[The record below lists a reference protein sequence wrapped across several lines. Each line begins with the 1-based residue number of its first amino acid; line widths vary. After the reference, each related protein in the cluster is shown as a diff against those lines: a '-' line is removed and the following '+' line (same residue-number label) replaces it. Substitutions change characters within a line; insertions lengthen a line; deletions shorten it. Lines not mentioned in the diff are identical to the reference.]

1 MCTKKG
7 AIDAPMC
14 CLGEQQRV
22 GQITQLHTIAK
33 LSHEELSAIVEAN
46 EPLIVLLEYTLTC
59 NTMLTENSI
68 DARFGGVRLPT
79 TIKQTHIVLTYV
91 CNVVAVQ
98 IHFRLTSFGVKL
110 YTSVCFGPVEIV
122 ADGSIHLTFDL
133 AGHVKRFVNLRVVWR
148 RWGAIA
154 TPCVTLDQLV
164 SDCLHNVAVFAY
176 DVTEG
181 VSDVGIGVGLV
192 MHSEADVHGTI
203 QIGRGFGLAQSRAG
217 DSEVVHADIIGTGG
231 DALGVRLCH

>member
-46 EPLIVLLEYTLTC
+46 EPLIVLLEYTFAC
-59 NTMLTENSI
+59 NTMLTKDSI

-133 AGHVKRFVNLRVVWR
+133 AGHVKRFVELET
-148 RWGAIA
+148 I
-154 TPCVTLDQLV
+154 
-164 SDCLHNVAVFAY
+164 FAE
-176 DVTEG
+176 DGGNCNPLCDTR
-181 VSDVGIGVGLV
+181 S
-192 MHSEADVHGTI
+192 
-203 QIGRGFGLAQSRAG
+203 
-217 DSEVVHADIIGTGG
+217 TGQ
-231 DALGVRLCH
+231 RLPP

>member
-14 CLGEQQRV
+14 HSGQQQRV
-22 GQITQLHTIAK
+22 GQITQLHAITK

-46 EPLIVLLEYTLTC
+46 EPLIVLLEYTLAC

-98 IHFRLTSFGVKL
+98 IHFRLVSFRVKL
-110 YTSVCFGPVEIV
+110 YTSVCFGPVEVV
-122 ADGSIHLTFDL
+122 ADSSIHLTFDL
-133 AGHVKRFVNLRVVWR
+133 AGHVKRFVELKVVWTR
-148 RWGAIA
+148 LGAIA
-154 TPCVTLDQLV
+154 TPCVTLPRLSPQEGGR
-164 SDCLHNVAVFAY
+164 VAVVCNMVPVET
-176 DVTEG
+176 DLSIPELLSEG
-181 VSDVGIGVGLV
+181 QAQIVSATLITGGLGLV
-192 MHSEADVHGTI
+192 R
-203 QIGRGFGLAQSRAG
+203 GRG
-217 DSEVVHADIIGTGG
+217 D
-231 DALGVRLCH
+231 